1 MVETELKQLLTQIQD
16 RQCEEQTI
24 EVKSARGGCPEKL
37 YDTLSSFS
45 NQDSGGILVFGLDE
59 KANFAKVGVYDAQDL
74 QRRVMEYGEQMTPVV
89 RPVFTVYEEAG
100 KVFVS
105 AEIPPVDI
113 TERPCFKT
121 AKGRMLGSYIRVGD
135 ADKPMTDYEVY
146 SYEAFRKK
154 YRDDIRPVAQ
164 VGVQDLDQ
172 DRLAQYVLRR
182 KQDRPHF
189 ATLELSQLYDL
200 IGVTKNGD
208 VTLAAVLL
216 FSPYPQAYFPQLSII
231 ATHVPGTEMGL
242 LDEQGQR
249 FIDSKRLEG
258 TLPEMLEQ
266 AVGFVRNNMQ
276 VSTRIDPATGR
287 RMDRPEYPLDAVRE
301 TILNALVH
309 RDYSIHTEGMP
320 IQLTMYSDRLEVANP
335 GGLYGRLTVDQLGKV
350 QPDTRNP
357 VLVTAMESL
366 GQTENRYSGIP
377 RIQHAMAELGLP
389 APVFVNTR
397 SNFSVTLRNKSDA
410 ATQKAS
416 GPASDVPAEDPK
428 GLLAFCR
435 QPRSR
440 AEIIAY
446 LGIPSAQYALRRYLD
461 PLVEAGAIRLS
472 LPDKPRSPRQ
482 TYRYTYP
489 STPAMFPIF
498 LASSRAR
505 RPRFHGNCAISA

>member
-135 ADKPMTDYEVY
+135 ADKPMTEYEVY

-164 VGVQDLDQ
+164 VGVRDLDQ

-249 FIDSKRLEG
+249 FYRQQAPGRNAAGNAG
-258 TLPEMLEQ
+258 TGCRVRAQ
-266 AVGFVRNNMQ
+266 QYAGFHTHRPGDRAAHGSAGISAGRRTRNHFECAGPPGITA
-276 VSTRIDPATGR
+276 STRK
-287 RMDRPEYPLDAVRE
+287 EC
-301 TILNALVH
+301 
-309 RDYSIHTEGMP
+309 
-320 IQLTMYSDRLEVANP
+320 
-335 GGLYGRLTVDQLGKV
+335 
-350 QPDTRNP
+350 
-357 VLVTAMESL
+357 
-366 GQTENRYSGIP
+366 
-377 RIQHAMAELGLP
+377 
-389 APVFVNTR
+389 R
-397 SNFSVTLRNKSDA
+397 SS
-410 ATQKAS
+410 
-416 GPASDVPAEDPK
+416 
-428 GLLAFCR
+428 
-435 QPRSR
+435 
-440 AEIIAY
+440 
-446 LGIPSAQYALRRYLD
+446 
-461 PLVEAGAIRLS
+461 
-472 LPDKPRSPRQ
+472 
-482 TYRYTYP
+482 
-489 STPAMFPIF
+489 
-498 LASSRAR
+498 
-505 RPRFHGNCAISA
+505 

>member
-135 ADKPMTDYEVY
+135 ADKPMTEYEVY

-164 VGVQDLDQ
+164 VGVRDLDQ

-200 IGVTKNGD
+200 IGVTKNED

-482 TYRYTYP
+482 TYRT
-489 STPAMFPIF
+489 AEGW
-498 LASSRAR
+498 RER
-505 RPRFHGNCAISA
+505 

>member
-1 MVETELKQLLTQIQD
+1 M
-16 RQCEEQTI
+16 
-24 EVKSARGGCPEKL
+24 KSARLGCPEKL

-59 KANFAKVGVYDAQDL
+59 KVSFAKVGVYDAQDL
-74 QRRVMEYGEQMTPVV
+74 QRKVMEYGEQMTPVV
-89 RPVFTVYEEAG
+89 RPVFTVYEEDG

-105 AEIPPVDI
+105 AEIPPADI

-121 AKGRMLGSYIRVGD
+121 AKGRMQGSYIRVGD
-135 ADKPMTDYEVY
+135 ADKPMTEYEVY

-154 YRDDIRPVAQ
+154 YRDDIRPVEQ
-164 VGVQDLDQ
+164 VQVRDLDQ
-172 DRLAQYVLRR
+172 EQLARYVLRR

-200 IGVTKNGD
+200 IGVTKDGA
-208 VTLAAVLL
+208 VTLAAALL

-266 AVGFVRNNMQ
+266 AVAFVRSNIQ
-276 VSTRIDPATGR
+276 VSTRIDPVTGR
-287 RMDRPEYPLDAVRE
+287 RIDRPEYPLDAVRE
-301 TILNALVH
+301 TVLNALVH
-309 RDYSIHTEGMP
+309 RDCSIHTEGMP
-320 IQLTMYSDRLEVANP
+320 LQMTMYSDRLEVINP

-377 RIQHAMAELGLP
+377 RIQHAMAELELP
-389 APVFVNTR
+389 APVFTNTR
-397 SNFSVTLRNKSDA
+397 SNFAVTLRNRA
-410 ATQKAS
+410 ATNVEQNARKAECIS
-416 GPASDVPAEDPK
+416 MEDPK
-428 GLLAFCR
+428 GLMAFCR
-435 QPRSR
+435 EPRNR
-440 AEIIAY
+440 AEIIAH
-446 LGIPSAQYALRRYLD
+446 LEISSSQYALRRYLE
-461 PLVEAGAIRLS
+461 PLVEAGAILPL
-472 LPDKPRSPRQ
+472 LPDKPRS
-482 TYRYTYP
+482 
-489 STPAMFPIF
+489 SK
-498 LASSRAR
+498 
-505 RPRFHGNCAISA
+505 